1 MPKKCENKQAT
12 IKVTMHIPATN
23 WHPHMDKVL
32 EVKAETEFQAWA
44 LAMRDSLL
52 ALTHQNMRLMVG
64 YWGDALNS
72 LPDDVRRAL
81 IEVIVRG
88 LGLSIK
94 PAKDTPNAIDIDL
107 VPRYAPLIG
116 DKKTES
122 GLVIPKSPG
131 SDLLLP
137 GMKGYTEGS

>member
-1 MPKKCENKQAT
+1 MPPKCENKQAT
-12 IKVTMHIPATN
+12 IKVKIHVPATS
-23 WHPHMDKVL
+23 WHPHMDKTL

-72 LPDDVRRAL
+72 LPADVRTAL
-81 IEVIVRG
+81 IDVIARG

-94 PAKDTPNAIDIDL
+94 TAKDQPDVIEIDL
-107 VPRYAPLIG
+107 VPRYDPLVG
-116 DKKTES
+116 EKKTES
-122 GLVIPKSPG
+122 GLVLPKTPKSA
-131 SDLLLP
+131 LLLP
-137 GMKGYTEGS
+137 GQEGYNKGG

>member
-12 IKVTMHIPATN
+12 IKVTMHIPATT

-32 EVKAETEFQAWA
+32 EAKADTEFQAWA

-52 ALTHQNMRLMVG
+52 ALTHQNMRLMIG

-72 LPDDVRRAL
+72 LPNDARLAL
-81 IEVIVRG
+81 INVIARG

-94 PAKDTPNAIDIDL
+94 PTEGVENTIDIDL
-107 VPRYAPLIG
+107 VPRYEPLIG
-116 DKKTES
+116 DKQTAS
-122 GLVIPKSPG
+122 GIVVPKNVE
-131 SDLLLP
+131 SDLIVP
-137 GMKGYTEGS
+137 GDSRYTEGR